1 MAKVAPFKGWRYNP
15 ENINKIED
23 VFVPPY
29 DVITPDEQQQ
39 YYRKSPHSYIRINLN
54 NTPGSERYFSAANT
68 LNMWIGSGILLEE
81 DQPAIYVLS
90 QSFELNG
97 TMVNRIGCICS
108 LELSELG
115 ETVLPH
121 EQTIDKHLD
130 DRYDLMK
137 STKANSGQIFMCYK
151 DDDMILEKIYN
162 NIKSEPSIQA
172 ALDGVDYKIWPIINE
187 AIIEKFVNGMRSK
200 TLVIADGHHRYKT
213 ALKYEKNHDGLDSK
227 EVMVTLVNSK
237 NPGMQIMPT
246 HRIIRGIE
254 LSITDIKKEV
264 GHFFSYNEFHGAEK
278 LLIEMDKADS
288 QKNIL
293 GLYHRSSNT
302 GLLLKFEAFDLLKSK
317 MSDQSRELREL
328 DTNILHS
335 FLFKEVFN
343 IDTNRQEDLNYLSY
357 LRGNKSAIKMLDKEE
372 DYDIVCFVNPP
383 SLDDVFNIA
392 EGGETMPQKSTY
404 FYPKVYSGLV
414 TRCLNK

>member
-1 MAKVAPFKGWRYNP
+1 
-15 ENINKIED
+15 
-23 VFVPPY
+23 
-29 DVITPDEQQQ
+29 
-39 YYRKSPHSYIRINLN
+39 
-54 NTPGSERYFSAANT
+54 
-68 LNMWIGSGILLEE
+68 
-81 DQPAIYVLS
+81 
-90 QSFELNG
+90 
-97 TMVNRIGCICS
+97 
-108 LELSELG
+108 
-115 ETVLPH
+115 
-121 EQTIDKHLD
+121 
-130 DRYDLMK
+130 
-137 STKANSGQIFMCYK
+137 
-151 DDDMILEKIYN
+151 
-162 NIKSEPSIQA
+162 
-172 ALDGVDYKIWPIINE
+172 
-187 AIIEKFVNGMRSK
+187 MRNK

-414 TRCLNK
+414 TRCFKK